1 MFLSLITLF
10 INYNKKCKFIK
21 KKRLISRLK
30 DLSVIERYGK
40 NKKLER

>member
-21 KKRLISRLK
+21 KKEIDIK
-30 DLSVIERYGK
+30 VERFK
-40 NKKLER
+40 CNRKIWKE